1 MIPDPYPHQTRAVEE
16 ARAKVSAGFR
26 APLLV
31 APTGAGKTNIACMI
45 AQGTLERGGRVAVFA
60 HRDEII
66 RQLHDRMKQFEIPT
80 GKGTRVQ
87 IMSYQT
93 AVAREE
99 VPEAT
104 VAIFDEAHH
113 VAADEWKRVP
123 DAYAQSVR
131 IGLTATPE
139 RADGLGLGGAFDSMV
154 TVAQYSEL
162 IAAGLLV
169 PASVIA
175 GPPLKA
181 GQIVA
186 KPVDA
191 YRAHGR
197 GQCVVFA
204 PHVKAA
210 KEFADEFNAVRIP
223 AAAVWDKM
231 GKDKR
236 AATLADYA
244 AGRIRVLCNVAIL
257 TEGWDDPP
265 TETIILARM
274 MGSAGLYIQCAGRGA
289 RPWGSKADFILLDL
303 VGNANTHGSP
313 TEDRIYSLDGV
324 GIQRAEGPGVSFCR
338 KCGAVSGTCAC
349 EPEVQELPEVVGD
362 ASQLK
367 PWQAV
372 LANDTDDKRVLRLA
386 KWIGETL
393 RKGHKL
399 GAAKYKYKACYQH
412 WPTAVT
418 WAKAERIAREAV
430 ATP

>member
-1 MIPDPYPHQTRAVEE
+1 
-16 ARAKVSAGFR
+16 
-26 APLLV
+26 
-31 APTGAGKTNIACMI
+31 MI
-45 AQGTLERGGRVAVFA
+45 AQGALERGGRVACFA
-60 HRDEII
+60 HREEII
-66 RQLHDRMKQFEIPT
+66 GQLYKRMAQFEIPT
-80 GKGTRVQ
+80 GPGTRVQ

-93 AVAREE
+93 AVARDE

-123 DAYAQSVR
+123 DAYANVTR

-139 RADGLGLGGAFDSMV
+139 RGDGLGLGHAFDSMI

-162 IAAGLLV
+162 IASGLLV
-169 PASVIA
+169 PAYVIA

-186 KPVDA
+186 RPVDA

-210 KEFADEFNAVRIP
+210 REFAEQFTAEGITAAV
-223 AAAVWDKM
+223 VWDKM

-236 AATLADYA
+236 AATLAAYA
-244 AGRIRVLCNVAIL
+244 RAEIRVLCNVAIL

-274 MGSAGLYIQCAGRGA
+274 FGSAGLYIQCGGRGA
-289 RPWGSKADFILLDL
+289 RPWGTKRDFVLLDL
-303 VGNANTHGSP
+303 VGNATTHGSP
-313 TEDRIYSLDGV
+313 TEDRMYSLDGV
-324 GIQRAEGPGVSFCR
+324 GIQRLQGPGVSFCR

-349 EPEVQELPEVVGD
+349 EPEEQTPPEVVGD

-367 PWQAV
+367 PWIA
-372 LANDTDDKRVLRLA
+372 AMREEPDDRRVARLR
-386 KWIGETL
+386 KWFAEAEA
-393 RKGHKL
+393 KGHKP
-399 GAAKYKYKACYQH
+399 GAALFKFKAVYGH
-412 WPTAVT
+412 WPDARLR
-418 WAKAERIAREAV
+418 AEARR
-430 ATP
+430 